1 MRCIRSLIPLLFLA
15 AAIQAQ
21 SLSHQQVLQSDLD
34 YVANQLP
41 KLHINFFF
49 QLSPADYSQAA
60 SLLGSQIPNLTDAE
74 FYVRLQELVAMA
86 GDEHTMLFV
95 NQATG
100 FQQFP
105 MQFQWLDDGVF
116 VTAASSTYAQAL
128 GTQLVQV
135 GSTPIDQVLAKM
147 AALIPHSNMQWVQE
161 TAAQYLPVQQIL
173 QGLDLAPATATTP
186 LTFRD
191 RGGNTFTLQVGT
203 EAAALNSMP
212 SVVQGPLPWYLESSK
227 QNYWFFYM
235 RSLRLLYIKYNMCS
249 EMPTSPFADFTSQV
263 LQTLDT
269 QPVNTLVIDFR
280 GNPGGNSGIIEPL
293 LGGVEQRLLG
303 LLANPA
309 FQGYA
314 VIDKGTFS
322 SAVDNV
328 MEMRTQQME
337 EAALLPGMGLENIL
351 TVIGEPTGGA
361 PSDYGNVLRFTLPSG
376 RMMGQYSMKFFPL
389 QPFIP
394 AGNAF
399 APDVLVPLTSADY
412 FARHDPVMAAVL
424 ARWKGAPAAPSGS
437 ATVLNAASDRVE
449 QGVAPGSL
457 ASAFG
462 SFGAVPDQV
471 LVNGKAATISAA
483 VATQVNFT
491 LPSAT
496 AVGPATFSVRAGGK
510 ELASGQA
517 AIASAGPG
525 LFVLQPLD
533 PTQPGAIL
541 NQDSTVNSAANVAAA
556 GSILQIY
563 GTGHGPLDASQSAPV
578 QVIVGGQP
586 AQVLYSNEMGIPGLW
601 QINIQLPAGLTGQ
614 LPVYVIAGNTAS
626 NAVTVWVK

>member
-1 MRCIRSLIPLLFLA
+1 M
-15 AAIQAQ
+15 
-21 SLSHQQVLQSDLD
+21 LQSDLD

-41 KLHINFFF
+41 KLHVNFFF
-49 QLSPADYSQAA
+49 QLNPADYSQAA

-95 NQATG
+95 NQAAG

-105 MQFQWLDDGVF
+105 MQFRWLDDGVY
-116 VTAASSTYAQAL
+116 VTAASPAYAQAL
-128 GTQLVQV
+128 GTQLVRV
-135 GSTPIDQVLAKM
+135 GNTQIDQVLAKM

-161 TAAQYLPVQQIL
+161 TAAQYLSVQQIL
-173 QGLDLAPATATTP
+173 QGLDLVPATATTAM
-186 LTFRD
+186 TFRD
-191 RGGNTFTLQVGT
+191 RVQTFTLQVGT

-212 SVVQGPLPWYLESSK
+212 SAAQGPLPWYLQSSN
-227 QNYWFFYM
+227 QNYWSFYT

-249 EMPTSPFADFTSQV
+249 EMPASPFADFTSQV

-269 QPVNTLVIDFR
+269 QPVDTLVIDFR
-280 GNPGGNSGIIEPL
+280 GNPGGISGVIEPL
-293 LGGVEQRLLG
+293 LAGLGQRFLAF
-303 LLANPA
+303 LANPA
-309 FQGYA
+309 FQSYA

-328 MEMRTQQME
+328 MEMRTEQME
-337 EAALLPGMGLENIL
+337 AAAQLPGVGLENIL

-376 RMMGQYSMKFFPL
+376 RMMGQYSTTFFPL
-389 QPFIP
+389 PPFIP
-394 AGNAF
+394 AGDSF
-399 APDVLVPLTSADY
+399 APDVLVPLHSFDY
-412 FARHDPVMAAVL
+412 FARHDPVLAAVL
-424 ARWKGAPAAPSGS
+424 ARWKGAPAAPTGS
-437 ATVLNAASDRVE
+437 ATVLNAASGRVD

-457 ASAFG
+457 ASGFG
-462 SFGAVPDQV
+462 SFSPLPDQV
-471 LVNGKAATISAA
+471 LVNGKAATILAA

-491 LPSAT
+491 LPSST

-517 AIASAGPG
+517 AITSTGPG
-525 LFVLQPLD
+525 LFVLQTLD
-533 PTQPGAIL
+533 PEQPGAIL
-541 NQDSTVNSAANVAAA
+541 NQDSTVNGTANMAAA
-556 GSILQIY
+556 GSVLQIY

-586 AQVLYSNEMGIPGLW
+586 AQVLYSGETGTPGLW